1 MQENRSQAQA
11 QAEAQAQSCAS
22 FKTVARRRA
31 PGPKK
36 GSQAKR
42 LKIGPDLL
50 FSFFPGRAIEFFLSF
65 FFLPRASAIWL
76 CKCASPA
83 KYISR
88 YEYCWH
94 ILTSFLNKRNI
105 MQHFKVQ
112 VARNEHHQK
121 ITFTKSLCR
130 RSLHTSAGNLFTFRC
145 RASTE
150 FRVHS

>member
-42 LKIGPDLL
+42 LKIGPGFL

-65 FFLPRASAIWL
+65 FPEQAQSDNASLRFLP
-76 CKCASPA
+76 
-83 KYISR
+83 
-88 YEYCWH
+88 
-94 ILTSFLNKRNI
+94 NI
-105 MQHFKVQ
+105 FPDMNIV
-112 VARNEHHQK
+112 
-121 ITFTKSLCR
+121 
-130 RSLHTSAGNLFTFRC
+130 GLF
-145 RASTE
+145 
-150 FRVHS
+150 

>member
-42 LKIGPDLL
+42 LKIGPGFL

-65 FFLPRASAIWL
+65 FFLTGASASL
-76 CKCASPA
+76 RLLP
-83 KYISR
+83 
-88 YEYCWH
+88 
-94 ILTSFLNKRNI
+94 NI
-105 MQHFKVQ
+105 FPDMNIVG
-112 VARNEHHQK
+112 
-121 ITFTKSLCR
+121 TF
-130 RSLHTSAGNLFTFRC
+130 
-145 RASTE
+145 
-150 FRVHS
+150 